1 MSSIDYEE
9 CLLHFDSLTSFGK
22 FYDVKKKGADKI
34 KEARNLYKDSKEIDS
49 EIAKVCS
56 AIDKWTSEKE
66 LQEGAKYHANC
77 YMKFLL
83 HGSLKILHLILF
95 IEDAQIEDATQFFP

>member
-9 CLLHFDSLTSFGK
+9 CLLHFDSLTSFVK
-22 FYDVKKKGADKI
+22 FYDVKKKGAEKI

-77 YMKFLL
+77 YMKFIAV
-83 HGSLKILHLILF
+83 SLKSLHLILF